1 MRDLFNTIHPVRVLS
16 PAAAVTDNTAQV
28 GQIVD
33 RKGYESVTYLINAG
47 GLADADVTVTALLEH
62 GDDIGGGD
70 MTAVPDDLLL
80 GTEAGASLTFA
91 DDNELRKLG
100 YVGHKRYTRLTLT
113 PANNAG
119 NLFVSA
125 VAVLAHPAMS
135 PTPTLS

>member
-1 MRDLFNTIHPVRVLS
+1 MRDLYNNINPVRVLS

-33 RKGYESVTYLINAG
+33 RAGYESVTYIIAAG
-47 GLADADVTVTALLEH
+47 GLADADVTVAALLEH
-62 GDDIGGGD
+62 GDAANGSD
-70 MTAVPDDLLL
+70 MAAVPDALLL
-80 GTEAGASLTFA
+80 GTEAEAGLGAD

-113 PANNAG
+113 PAGNSG

-125 VAVLAHPAMS
+125 VCVLGHPAS
-135 PTPTLS
+135 APTPALS